1 MLEYNDENAHVT
13 IKREY
18 PHRREIWDMVTVPHD
33 PTLLF
38 TTYLTEENKYKT
50 SLWRMSGLDDCEK
63 KSAKVILP
71 EELIDDKE
79 VTNKSISATS
89 DEPSFISPD
98 KPENVDGSSDGL
110 NDNQPKEES
119 SPNNN
124 RQVNSNSNEITDGEL
139 DHITDINVEERVKQI
154 IIKPYLDDSDPLE
167 ILTVHDHCIKLW
179 IFKDNNK
186 LELENNYDV
195 DYEVVS
201 CGDWDLFHIREY
213 AIAVNH
219 DIHFIDTRYNKYVHI
234 LIFILYR
241 RSHLIK
247 NVHDDIITGIQY
259 NPNKPWILLTYSKDR
274 YIKIL
279 NCQKKGEIL
288 RVLSGHS
295 HWITHACF
303 NPFHDQLLLSCG
315 TDMLINLWRI
325 PSISSISVKSA
336 ENHSYAKY
344 ILLLLIY
351 SQGEAN
357 DEDEIINTYEPHE
370 DSIYNVRWSQQDPWV
385 FSSLS
390 YDGTIIFNR
399 VPNQEI
405 YKILL

>member
-18 PHRREIWDMVTVPHD
+18 PHRRELWDMVTVPHD

-79 VTNKSISATS
+79 VTNKNISVTS

-98 KPENVDGSSDGL
+98 KPENVDPSSDGL
-110 NDNQPKEES
+110 NDNQPKDG
-119 SPNNN
+119 SPSNN
-124 RQVNSNSNEITDGEL
+124 RQINNNSNEITDGEL
-139 DHITDINVEERVKQI
+139 DHIADINVEERVKQI
-154 IIKPYLDDSDPLE
+154 IIKPFLDDSDPLE

-213 AIAVNH
+213 AIAVNN
-219 DIHFIDTRYNKYVHI
+219 DIHFIDTRYNKY
-234 LIFILYR
+234 R
-241 RSHLIK
+241 
-247 NVHDDIITGIQY
+247 
-259 NPNKPWILLTYSKDR
+259 
-274 YIKIL
+274 
-279 NCQKKGEIL
+279 
-288 RVLSGHS
+288 
-295 HWITHACF
+295 
-303 NPFHDQLLLSCG
+303 
-315 TDMLINLWRI
+315 
-325 PSISSISVKSA
+325 
-336 ENHSYAKY
+336 
-344 ILLLLIY
+344 
-351 SQGEAN
+351 
-357 DEDEIINTYEPHE
+357 
-370 DSIYNVRWSQQDPWV
+370 
-385 FSSLS
+385 
-390 YDGTIIFNR
+390 
-399 VPNQEI
+399 
-405 YKILL
+405 